1 MVYLMADNS
10 DGMLDA
16 KVALATT
23 EHVLITEDGD
33 NEMEIN
39 LILQNTPVL
48 VSETNMYF
56 PEITPDLMSRIHH
69 SLTTGMDVVDI
80 NSNLMSVFIGED
92 PEKEETG
99 MVIYQEFSDNPTI
112 KDFFRR
118 WDETHT
124 LIFEFTLR
132 RVGANQED
140 LGVIACSRGIR
151 VGDKWVKLE
160 IIKEPTIHVNEK
172 E

>member
-1 MVYLMADNS
+1 MSDNS
-10 DGMLDA
+10 DGMIDA

-23 EHVLITEDGD
+23 EHVLITEGGD

-48 VSETNMYF
+48 VSETDMYF

-80 NSNLMSVFIGED
+80 NSNLMSVFIGID
-92 PEKEETG
+92 PEVEETG
-99 MVIYQEFSDNPTI
+99 MVMYQEFSDNPTI
-112 KDFFRR
+112 KAFFQR

-124 LIFEFTLR
+124 LIFEFTLN
-132 RVGANQED
+132 RVSATREN
-140 LGVIACSRGIR
+140 LGVLACVKGVR
-151 VGDKWVKLE
+151 VGDKWVRLG
-160 IIKEPTIHVNEK
+160 IVKEPTIHIK
-172 E
+172 EEE